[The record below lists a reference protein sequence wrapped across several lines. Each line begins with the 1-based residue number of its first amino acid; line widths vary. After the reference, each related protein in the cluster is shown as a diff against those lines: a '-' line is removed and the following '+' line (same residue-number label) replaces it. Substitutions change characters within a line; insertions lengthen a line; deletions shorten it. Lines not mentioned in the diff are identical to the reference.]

1 MAPDAEGSRNSPLP
15 LAVSPGA
22 AHRSAYPMNPYKSN
36 KILQPNH
43 AAAGNTVVVLMQ
55 TASAVHGGGYVSQ
68 RIVNFYFKHVD
79 LRHAR
84 RGAFLVAFV
93 AQSHSQ
99 FEMRAP
105 EIGLQP
111 DSGFELPEWRQP
123 LRRDRPAGALS
134 PGALRRGRASG
145 ELAASETPS
154 GPDFWRTTI
163 ATPAHCARLAATSL
177 YCIRSQSARCS
188 SS

>member
-68 RIVNFYFKHVD
+68 RSVNFQACRSATRQAWRFSGRLCGAEPFPIRD
-79 LRHAR
+79 AR
-84 RGAFLVAFV
+84 ARSGCSRTAVLSCLNGAGRFAAIGQQVPKVQARSGE
-93 AQSHSQ
+93 A
-99 FEMRAP
+99 
-105 EIGLQP
+105 GLQAN
-111 DSGFELPEWRQP
+111 WP
-123 LRRDRPAGALS
+123 LARCH
-134 PGALRRGRASG
+134 RARM
-145 ELAASETPS
+145 
-154 GPDFWRTTI
+154 DFWRTTI

-177 YCIRSQSARCS
+177 YWIRSQSARCS